1 MTTMPFVCSATWTAQ
16 PGSEDVVRA
25 ALTELAPASRAEP
38 GCQTY
43 VVHQDPE
50 QPSVFKIFEVYDDED
65 AFKAHGTYPHFTEHA
80 LGTAIPVLANR
91 DRAFT
96 AVVDV

>member
-1 MTTMPFVCSATWTAQ
+1 MAFVCSATWTAQ
-16 PGSEDVVRA
+16 PGKEHVVRD
-25 ALTELAPASRAEP
+25 ALVELAPASRKEP

-65 AFKAHGTYPHFTEHA
+65 AFKRHGTYPHFEEHA
-80 LGTAIPVLANR
+80 LGKAIPVLA
-91 DRAFT
+91 DRQRVFT
-96 AVVDV
+96 TVLDV

>member
-1 MTTMPFVCSATWTAQ
+1 MAFVCSATWTAQ
-16 PGSEDVVRA
+16 PGKEDVVRE
-25 ALTELAPASRAEP
+25 ALTVLAPASRNEP

-65 AFKAHGTYPHFTEHA
+65 AFKKHATYPHFEEHA
-80 LGTAIPVLANR
+80 LGKAIPALANR
-91 DRAFT
+91 ERVFT
-96 AVVDV
+96 TVLDV